1 MQLKQIINK
10 LKKKYPKQLVR
21 DVSITD
27 GNTVT
32 FKLIN
37 KDDTWRQVQETIN

>member
-21 DVSITD
+21 DVSITAT
-27 GNTVT
+27 NTVT

-37 KDDTWRQVQETIN
+37 KDDTWRQVEETIN